1 MNKRQVD
8 LLINLSS
15 SGKFIPAKDLA
26 DSFHVSTKTIYKDA
40 DTLLNT
46 LKSTSLKL
54 DVKRGLGIRIQGTIS
69 DRERVIRKFMDA
81 SEQKTPVEEFCPRQ
95 RRIALVKE
103 IILDGKQ
110 LTLKELSERWWISK
124 TSILNDVDRI
134 NATIESASLQIRS
147 NGSELI
153 ASGEEVNIQ
162 TAAAT
167 FIVNASDS
175 RKAGDVTY
183 FSLFFPE
190 KVVQSVLTIFDPD
203 KPWYVE
209 LPSYYKFALQVISLV
224 QTQRACSGFH
234 FTDQLQ
240 AIHTG
245 SAEESARASET
256 ILNRIGQTLH
266 LQFTTA
272 DKEWFARNLS
282 AYRMSNDS
290 VPADQSYKPVIDE
303 LIARMEDVQG
313 MPFLNKAHL
322 EKQLMYHIPA
332 MILRLKQGLIV
343 KNPLFKDIK
352 TQYPALFGM
361 TWYAISFLE
370 ERYQITLSDDE
381 VSFITIYFHVA
392 INQTIPI
399 RRVLVIFNQHGQLR
413 DYVMGQ
419 IKHLLPDGT
428 LFLKT
433 NFTAFQSIDLS
444 DVGLIVGVNIPGL
457 VSKVPFIRIS
467 PLFDAN
473 DQEKL
478 LKAYAS
484 YLIRPQTSN
493 EEQHYPVLSKLVN
506 PNLIFW
512 KDSVKD
518 RKEALQFL
526 IKVLVNSGGVTD
538 GFGKSLLRRERLGP
552 TEIESGVALPHAAPE
567 TVKCLSVVFLMLNK
581 PVKWN
586 NTNVF
591 VVILACVP
599 NDSIAIYHDLVL
611 DIYRLVENKT
621 RVQMIVGLQDT
632 EDLLDLIN
640 S

>member
-1 MNKRQVD
+1 MEA
-8 LLINLSS
+8 I
-15 SGKFIPAKDLA
+15 G
-26 DSFHVSTKTIYKDA
+26 
-40 DTLLNT
+40 
-46 LKSTSLKL
+46 
-54 DVKRGLGIRIQGTIS
+54 
-69 DRERVIRKFMDA
+69 
-81 SEQKTPVEEFCPRQ
+81 QKATVEEFSPRQ

-103 IILDGKQ
+103 IILEGKR
-110 LTLKELSERWWISK
+110 LTLKKLSERWWISK

-134 NATIESASLQIRS
+134 NTTIESASLQIRS

-153 ASGEEVNIQ
+153 ADGEEENIQ

-167 FIVNASDS
+167 FIVDTSDQ

-183 FSLFFPE
+183 FSLFFSK
-190 KVVQSVLTIFDPD
+190 KVIQSVLSIFDPD
-203 KPWYVE
+203 KPWCVE

-224 QTQRACSGFH
+224 QAQRACSSFH

-240 AIHTG
+240 SVDAG
-245 SAEESARASET
+245 GAEESTKAAET
-256 ILNRIGQTLH
+256 ILNRIDQALH
-266 LQFTTA
+266 IKFTTA
-272 DKEWFARNLS
+272 DKEWLARNLS

-290 VPADQSYKPVIDE
+290 VPANQSYKPVIDE

-313 MPFLNKAHL
+313 MPFSNKARL
-322 EKQLMYHIPA
+322 EKQLIFHIPA
-332 MILRLKQGLIV
+332 MILRLKQGLVV

-352 TQYPALFGM
+352 AQYPALFGM
-361 TWYAISFLE
+361 TWYSISFLE

-381 VSFITIYFHVA
+381 VSFITIYFHIA

-419 IKHLLPDGT
+419 IRHLLPDGT
-428 LFLKT
+428 QFLKT
-433 NFTAFQSIDLS
+433 NLTAFDSVDLS
-444 DVGLIVGVNIPGL
+444 DVGLIVGVNVSGI
-457 VSKVPFIRIS
+457 VSKVPFIGIS

-484 YLIRPQTSN
+484 YLIRPKTSN
-493 EEQHYPVLSKLVN
+493 EKQHYPVLSQLGD
-506 PNLIFW
+506 PSLIFW

-518 RKEALQFL
+518 RREALQFL
-526 IKVLVNSGGVTD
+526 IKVLENTGGVTHE
-538 GFGKSLLRRERLGP
+538 FGESLLRRERLGP
-552 TEIESGVALPHAAPE
+552 TEIDSGATLPHAAPE
-567 TVKCLSVVFLMLNK
+567 TVKRLSVAFLILNK

-586 NTNVF
+586 NTNVS

-599 NDSIAIYHDLVL
+599 NESISIYHDLVL

-621 RVQMIVGLQDT
+621 RVKMIAGLQDT

>member
-46 LKSTSLKL
+46 LKSTSLRL
-54 DVKRGLGIRIQGTIS
+54 DVKRGLGLRIQGTILE
-69 DRERVIRKFMDA
+69 RERVIRRFMDA
-81 SEQKTPVEEFCPRQ
+81 SERKTPVEEFSPRQ
-95 RRIALVKE
+95 RRIALAKE
-103 IILDGKQ
+103 IILEGKQ

-134 NATIESASLQIRS
+134 NTIIESSSLQICS

-153 ASGEEVNIQ
+153 AIGEEENIQ

-167 FIVNASDS
+167 FIVDASDS

-183 FSLFFPE
+183 FSLFFPK

-224 QTQRACSGFH
+224 QTQRACFGFH
-234 FTDQLQ
+234 FTDQLKSTL
-240 AIHTG
+240 TG
-245 SAEESARASET
+245 SAKAAET
-256 ILNRIGQTLH
+256 ILNQISQALR
-266 LQFTTA
+266 LQFTIA
-272 DKEWFARNLS
+272 DKEWLARNLS

-290 VPADQSYKPVIDE
+290 APADQNYKPIIDE

-332 MILRLKQGLIV
+332 MILRLKQGLVV

-392 INQTIPI
+392 INQSIPI

-433 NFTAFQSIDLS
+433 NLTAFKSIDLS

-493 EEQHYPVLSKLVN
+493 EEQHYPVLSKLGD
-506 PNLIFW
+506 PKLIFW

-526 IKVLVNSGGVTD
+526 IKVLENNGGVTHE
-538 GFGKSLLRRERLGP
+538 FGKSLLRRERLGP

-567 TVKCLSVVFLMLNK
+567 TVNRLSVAFLILNK

-586 NTNVF
+586 STNVF
-591 VVILACVP
+591 VVILICVP
-599 NDSIAIYHDLVL
+599 NESISIYHDLVL

-621 RVQMIVGLQDT
+621 RVHMIVSLQDT